1 MKTNKASYNKMK
13 NEASQE
19 GESLMKEVGEM
30 KSMSKSEDKK
40 EDKMEMKQ
48 KCSRSERK
56 FK

>member
-1 MKTNKASYNKMK
+1 
-13 NEASQE
+13 
-19 GESLMKEVGEM
+19 VGEM

>member
-1 MKTNKASYNKMK
+1 MKTNKSGFNKMK

-19 GESLMKEVGEM
+19 GESLMKEMGEM
-30 KSMSKSEDKK
+30 KEMSSSKDKK
-40 EDKMEMKQ
+40 EDKSEMKQ

>member
-1 MKTNKASYNKMK
+1 MKTNKAGFNKMK

-19 GESLMKEVGEM
+19 GESLMKEIGEM
-30 KSMSKSEDKK
+30 KEISSSKDKK
-40 EDKMEMKQ
+40 EDKSEMKQ